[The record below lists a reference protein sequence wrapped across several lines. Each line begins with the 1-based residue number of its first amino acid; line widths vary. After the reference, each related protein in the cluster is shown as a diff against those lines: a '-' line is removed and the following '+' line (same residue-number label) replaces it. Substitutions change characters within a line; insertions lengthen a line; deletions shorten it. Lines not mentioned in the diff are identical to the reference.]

1 MKVIVLAML
10 KALCVCLALFGAGA
24 ERYSANA
31 NRLAARAEQKK
42 NHYDGRMLQFE
53 NQLKMM
59 QQRVLSTLQSVW
71 NILHRNHAIKNV
83 KRLRTFSLT
92 DIKIYFLKQIA
103 KVRHFQKKI
112 PALPAHLKRHEGA
125 QRDYARRRDLVD
137 KHNIENPVDVSHKI
151 KKLESL
157 AKSLDNMMQQA
168 KDMHQRE
175 VRRNL

>member
-1 MKVIVLAML
+1 
-10 KALCVCLALFGAGA
+10 
-24 ERYSANA
+24 
-31 NRLAARAEQKK
+31 
-42 NHYDGRMLQFE
+42 
-53 NQLKMM
+53 
-59 QQRVLSTLQSVW
+59 
-71 NILHRNHAIKNV
+71 
-83 KRLRTFSLT
+83 LT